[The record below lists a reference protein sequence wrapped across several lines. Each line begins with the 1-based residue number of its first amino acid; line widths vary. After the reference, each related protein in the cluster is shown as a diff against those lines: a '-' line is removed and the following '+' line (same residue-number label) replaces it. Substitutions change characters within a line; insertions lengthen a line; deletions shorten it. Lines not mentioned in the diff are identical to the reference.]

1 MDRQAEITKDA
12 QIGRKGGNMSLEG
25 KSAIVTGSSKGL
37 GRAYAIAMA
46 EAGAKVV
53 VNGRTAMEV
62 EAVVQEIKNGGGEA
76 VACVESVSSWE
87 GAQRTIQCAR
97 DSFGRLD
104 ILVNNAG
111 ITRDRTLLKM
121 TEEDWDEVIAIH
133 MKGTFACG
141 KFAALEMQGQGSG
154 RIINVTS
161 GAGLMGNF
169 GQTNYAAAKAGI
181 IGMTMTWALELAK
194 YNITVNAIRA
204 AAMTRIIQ
212 PLVDRAVREAE
223 EAGLPVPKPEDLG
236 IYPPE
241 AAAPLVVFL
250 ASDEAAWINGQVI
263 AIDGPRLV
271 LWSHPKPVRSAYM
284 FPRWTVEM
292 LMKYFKETTGAEL
305 ERIGT
310 DVISYFDRPTAP
322 KKQ

>member
-1 MDRQAEITKDA
+1 ML
-12 QIGRKGGNMSLEG
+12 LEG

-37 GRAYAIAMA
+37 GRAYAIALA
-46 EAGAKVV
+46 GAGAKVV
-53 VNGRTAMEV
+53 VNGRTAGEV
-62 EAVVQEIKNGGGEA
+62 DAVVQEIKKSGGEA
-76 VACVESVSSWE
+76 AACVESVSSWE
-87 GAQRTIQCAR
+87 GAQRIIQCAKG
-97 DSFGRLD
+97 SFGYLD

-141 KFAALEMQGQGSG
+141 KFAAMEMQGQGSG

-169 GQTNYAAAKAGI
+169 GQTNYSAAKAGI
-181 IGMTMTWALELAK
+181 VGMTMTWAMELAK
-194 YNITVNAIRA
+194 YGITVNAIRA
-204 AAMTRIIQ
+204 AAMTRMIQ
-212 PLVDRAVREAE
+212 PLVDRAVKEAE
-223 EAGLPVPKPEDLG
+223 KAGLPQPKPEDLG

-271 LWSHPKPVRSAYM
+271 LWSHPKQVRSAHM
-284 FPRWTVEM
+284 FPHWTVET
-292 LMKYFKETTGAEL
+292 LMKHFRETVGTEL
-305 ERIGT
+305 ERFGT
-310 DVISYFDRPTAP
+310 DVISYFDRPTAA
-322 KKQ
+322 KKE